1 MTGLPPLFFDQ
12 PWLLLLAAALPLG
25 VWFLRRARSR
35 QRSQRLGRFADPA
48 ALVRLVR
55 VTGTDAR
62 ARTVRLVG
70 VAVLA
75 GIALAG
81 PRWGLARG
89 PTTARGIDMAIAL
102 DASLSMMATDDRP
115 SRLERMKQE
124 VRRVRAMSRAD
135 RVALMAFAGR
145 SYILTPLTTDD
156 GAIEL
161 FLDNLDPSVVGQA
174 GSSIAR
180 AIRQGT
186 ELLMASDGSA
196 DRALV
201 IMTDGEAFESIEDI
215 EAAAREAG
223 TQGISLVTVGFGT
236 EAGSTI
242 PVRDGTVTREKRD
255 EDGKIVVTRYDPRIL
270 ERAAAAAGGTFIA
283 ADASD
288 KATRVRGALRALRT
302 ARRTVDAREDHVP
315 RFLWLL
321 VPALL
326 LLLYDTWVMSRGA
339 RRGAALHGAPL
350 HDAVHR
356 DGAPHD
362 AARTRVSATGG
373 AALPVALLVASA
385 SLTLLGGC
393 AQPPDPARL
402 FADGNLRGAIDGYRA
417 MMAKGDTSAVTRYN
431 LGTVLLAS
439 DSLVDAVELLE
450 SVRRSTDGELRQRA
464 RYNAGLAHLLMGRT
478 EGNPDAERAFAAARA
493 AYRALLQERPED
505 GDAKW
510 NYELALRDP
519 PPNSGGGGG
528 GGGQDPNQDP
538 QSQPPQGS
546 LDQRQAEALLNS
558 AAREERDVQG
568 RKQNQG
574 KVPPVGK
581 DW

>member
-1 MTGLPPLFFDQ
+1 MNGVPRVLFDQ
-12 PWLLLLAAALPLG
+12 PWLLLLALILPAG
-25 VWFLRRARSR
+25 VWWLRHVRARR
-35 QRSQRLGRFADPA
+35 RSERLERFADAPA
-48 ALVRLVR
+48 LSRLLRVGGTGAGARTARLV
-55 VTGTDAR
+55 T
-62 ARTVRLVG
+62 

-89 PTTARGIDMAIAL
+89 PTSARGIDMAIAL
-102 DASLSMMATDDRP
+102 DASLSMMATDERP

-124 VRRVRAMSRAD
+124 VRRLRALSRAD

-174 GSSIAR
+174 GSSIAK

-186 ELLMASDGSA
+186 DLLLASDGSA

-201 IMTDGEAFESIEDI
+201 IMTDGEVFEPTEDV

-223 TQGISLVTVGFGT
+223 AKGISLVTVGFGT
-236 EAGSTI
+236 ERGSTI
-242 PVRDGTVTREKRD
+242 PVRDGSVVREKRD
-255 EDGKIVVTRYDPRIL
+255 ENGKVVVTRYDPKTL

-288 KATRVRGALRALRT
+288 KATRVRTALRSLRT

-315 RFLWLL
+315 RFLWAL

-326 LLLYDTWVMSRGA
+326 ILLYDTWVMGRGGP
-339 RRGAALHGAPL
+339 RRSTTAAVTPL
-350 HDAVHR
+350 
-356 DGAPHD
+356 
-362 AARTRVSATGG
+362 
-373 AALPVALLVASA
+373 LLLVMAGVTGA
-385 SLTLLGGC
+385 C
-393 AQPPDPARL
+393 ARPPDPAKL
-402 FADGNLRGAIDGYRA
+402 FADGNVRGAIAAYRDMIA
-417 MMAKGDTSAVTRYN
+417 AGDTTAMTRYN
-431 LGTVLLAS
+431 LGTALIAA
-439 DSLVDAVELLE
+439 DSLAEAVELLE
-450 SVRRSTDGELRQRA
+450 AVRRSTDGELRMRA
-464 RYNAGLAHLLMGRT
+464 RYNAGLAHLLIGRT

-493 AYRALLQERPED
+493 AYRALLQDRPAD
-505 GDAKW
+505 DDAKW

-528 GGGQDPNQDP
+528 GGGNDP
-538 QSQPPQGS
+538 QQNPPSEEPQGA

-568 RKQNQG
+568 RKQKQG
-574 KVPPVGK
+574 KVPPTGK